1 MKKTILTI
9 IILIVSVLLV
19 GCGKDMSAREAVTD
33 YLENYITLDS
43 SIVEQLNEFVDNE
56 NLTEEQKLTY
66 KEILRRQY
74 SSLTYDIQNERYEGN
89 MAYVK
94 TKINVINLNKA
105 QQDAL
110 DYYNKHVD
118 EFNNNTGVYDKNL
131 YTDYKLETMKKENE
145 TINYE
150 IEFKLI
156 NEGNQ
161 WEVEQL
167 SSNDLEKIH
176 GVYSKEE

>member
-1 MKKTILTI
+1 MKKIVITLMIVLNC
-9 IILIVSVLLV
+9 IILC
-19 GCGKDMSAREAVTD
+19 GCEKDMSAREAVTD

-43 SIVEQLNEFVDNE
+43 SVVDQLNSFVDSE

-66 KEILRRQY
+66 KEVLRRQY

-94 TKINVINLNKA
+94 TKVNVINLYKA

-110 DYYNKHVD
+110 AYYSKHID
-118 EFNNNTGVYDKNL
+118 EFNNDAGIYDKNL
-131 YTDYKLETMKKENE
+131 YTDYKLEQMKKENE

-156 NEGNQ
+156 KNGNE

-167 SSNDLEKIH
+167 SSADLEKIH
-176 GVYSKEE
+176 GVYNDEE